1 MPASV
6 NSTLASFIH
15 DLPWEM
21 VQAAEMPHF
30 WYAFHFN
37 GRLHDWGPFYYFL
50 PCTFIH
56 HEPHLLSLHWD
67 GSHQPARLGF
77 LPCCF
82 LPTVGW
88 GGSEEGKVGKG
99 EAVCQQG
106 LGFLQPLATWPWWY
120 QPHHEAHPLHPS
132 CSSLCTHSTHTGVF
146 GARLPRTPDANGDV
160 FLERSHTQNKRAR
173 RLDFPTQFQPSAAS
187 RAAQPCPA
195 HTAPGAA

>member
-67 GSHQPARLGF
+67 GSHQAARVGF
-77 LPCCF
+77 LPCRS
-82 LPTVGW
+82 LPPFGTGRKRVAL
-88 GGSEEGKVGKG
+88 EEGKVSRG
-99 EAVCQQG
+99 EAMGCRGSELRQAKQL
-106 LGFLQPLATWPWWY
+106 LGNGPAKPT
-120 QPHHEAHPLHPS
+120 AR
-132 CSSLCTHSTHTGVF
+132 
-146 GARLPRTPDANGDV
+146 RLPRVPATHVRLHAVPFPPTTPTGIGGTAGQYAGALRGAPPGSSV
-160 FLERSHTQNKRAR
+160 
-173 RLDFPTQFQPSAAS
+173 PSAPATPGS
-187 RAAQPCPA
+187 LPDPLLPRAHA
-195 HTAPGAA
+195 APGTA

>member
-67 GSHQPARLGF
+67 GSHQPAHVRF
-77 LPCCF
+77 LPCRF
-82 LPTVGW
+82 LPLFGMGRNRVVFDEEKVSKGE
-88 GGSEEGKVGKG
+88 GIRCRGSELSQVVKPSRLWETSPGIQLISPRHVFPAPIFTSTWSLSHPHPQQVLGHNCP
-99 EAVCQQG
+99 VCQG
-106 LGFLQPLATWPWWY
+106 
-120 QPHHEAHPLHPS
+120 S
-132 CSSLCTHSTHTGVF
+132 
-146 GARLPRTPDANGDV
+146 
-160 FLERSHTQNKRAR
+160 LERPHTPK
-173 RLDFPTQFQPSAAS
+173 
-187 RAAQPCPA
+187 
-195 HTAPGAA
+195 

>member
-56 HEPHLLSLHWD
+56 HEPHLLRLHWD
-67 GSHQPARLGF
+67 GSHQPARLQFLLCRF
-77 LPCCF
+77 LP
-82 LPTVGW
+82 PSGPGRKTPGVGR
-88 GGSEEGKVGKG
+88 GEG
-99 EAVCQQG
+99 
-106 LGFLQPLATWPWWY
+106 
-120 QPHHEAHPLHPS
+120 
-132 CSSLCTHSTHTGVF
+132 
-146 GARLPRTPDANGDV
+146 
-160 FLERSHTQNKRAR
+160 
-173 RLDFPTQFQPSAAS
+173 
-187 RAAQPCPA
+187 
-195 HTAPGAA
+195 

>member
-56 HEPHLLSLHWD
+56 HKPHLLSLHWD
-67 GSHQPARLGF
+67 GSHQPARVGF
-77 LPCCF
+77 LPCRS
-82 LPTVGW
+82 LPPSGM
-88 GGSEEGKVGKG
+88 GRKRIAFEEEKDGKG
-99 EAVCQQG
+99 SSSTTG
-106 LGFLQPLATWPWWY
+106 LTVESACWLSQALLGNRPGNPGVS
-120 QPHHEAHPLHPS
+120 PLHPYS
-132 CSSLCTHSTHTGVF
+132 ASHHPFPTHTCHG
-146 GARLPRTPDANGDV
+146 
-160 FLERSHTQNKRAR
+160 
-173 RLDFPTQFQPSAAS
+173 
-187 RAAQPCPA
+187 CW
-195 HTAPGAA
+195 GAATWYLRAL

>member
-67 GSHQPARLGF
+67 GSHQPAHVGF

-82 LPTVGW
+82 LPPFGM
-88 GGSEEGKVGKG
+88 GRKHIAFEEGKVSKG
-99 EAVCQQG
+99 EAIHHRGSELSQTGGSAKQALGNGPRNPTG
-106 LGFLQPLATWPWWY
+106 LTPTCVP
-120 QPHHEAHPLHPS
+120 
-132 CSSLCTHSTHTGVF
+132 CTRVRRHAVPFPPTPPTGTGGTAVRC
-146 GARLPRTPDANGDV
+146 ARALWKDPAPPNEDA
-160 FLERSHTQNKRAR
+160 RA
-173 RLDFPTQFQPSAAS
+173 P
-187 RAAQPCPA
+187 
-195 HTAPGAA
+195 

>member
-56 HEPHLLSLHWD
+56 HEPHLLRLHWD
-67 GSHQPARLGF
+67 GSHQPARLRFLLCRF
-77 LPCCF
+77 LP
-82 LPTVGW
+82 PSGPGRKTPGVGR
-88 GGSEEGKVGKG
+88 GKG
-99 EAVCQQG
+99 
-106 LGFLQPLATWPWWY
+106 
-120 QPHHEAHPLHPS
+120 
-132 CSSLCTHSTHTGVF
+132 
-146 GARLPRTPDANGDV
+146 
-160 FLERSHTQNKRAR
+160 
-173 RLDFPTQFQPSAAS
+173 
-187 RAAQPCPA
+187 
-195 HTAPGAA
+195 

>member
-56 HEPHLLSLHWD
+56 HKPHLLSLHWD
-67 GSHQPARLGF
+67 GSHQPARVRF
-77 LPCCF
+77 LPCRS
-82 LPTVGW
+82 LPLFGMGRKRLVLKEGKDSDGSWSTVGLRVESSQAL
-88 GGSEEGKVGKG
+88 GSRPGIS
-99 EAVCQQG
+99 
-106 LGFLQPLATWPWWY
+106 PLNPRSASHSPF
-120 QPHHEAHPLHPS
+120 P
-132 CSSLCTHSTHTGVF
+132 THSSDGCW
-146 GARLPRTPDANGDV
+146 GAATL
-160 FLERSHTQNKRAR
+160 FSLERLHTPK
-173 RLDFPTQFQPSAAS
+173 
-187 RAAQPCPA
+187 
-195 HTAPGAA
+195 